1 MAKDAKRFWVNA
13 CIEIYVPDQGYGE
26 KATKNEELD
35 AQWFANEVA
44 SQIPKAINKNF
55 RFSERPYSVN
65 DVMVGKIEK
74 QKGVNMEYFTLD
86 QLIEILSTDLTPTEI
101 EAFLYEWGVA

>member
-1 MAKDAKRFWVNA
+1 MAKDQRYFVDV
-13 CIEIYVPDQGYGE
+13 CLEIYVPDQGCGE
-26 KATKNEELD
+26 KANTNEWKD

-65 DVMVGKIEK
+65 DVMVDKIER
-74 QKGVNMEYFTLD
+74 G
-86 QLIEILSTDLTPTEI
+86 
-101 EAFLYEWGVA
+101 

>member
-1 MAKDAKRFWVNA
+1 MAKDQRFYVNA
-13 CIEIYVPDQGYGE
+13 CIEIYVPDQGFGE
-26 KATKNEELD
+26 KAMSNEELD

>member
-1 MAKDAKRFWVNA
+1 MSNKIASKRYSTALFDSV
-13 CIEIYVPDQGYGE
+13 
-26 KATKNEELD
+26 KNEELD

-55 RFSERPYSVN
+55 EFSERPYSVN

-74 QKGVNMEYFTLD
+74 
-86 QLIEILSTDLTPTEI
+86 
-101 EAFLYEWGVA
+101 